1 MGDEF
6 GNNGLEMVTDQTDNA
21 SKSLINQKKKKLDSK
36 ARRVID

>member
-21 SKSLINQKKKKLDSK
+21 SKSLINQKKK
-36 ARRVID
+36 IGF